1 MNRPDRTANPLDDR
15 VPDWVP
21 KGALNYLRHIEG
33 GQSIRALARA
43 EGCHASTVLRQ
54 VRRIEG
60 RRDDFLIDEALRQIG
75 DRLRQPE
82 LTLRK
87 QETARKMTAH
97 FDTSAPP
104 PDEATIER
112 EGRRVLRRL
121 SETGAVLAV
130 AREMDRAVVVREM
143 ADGRTVRT
151 GVVDRS
157 VAQAMALK
165 DWISCKGDGRIS
177 RYSITQ
183 AGRAALQRLLALD
196 PQAHHGFAEAPA
208 SFGDQH
214 RVWGEKNVMET
225 GADAPRRV
233 RYNVAESPLAA
244 LGRRKDKDG
253 KPFLDED
260 LLAAGERLR
269 EDFELAQMGPRVA
282 QNWEK
287 FLSGGSRGTFDPTVG
302 GSGGGDAA
310 RDRVSTALR
319 DLGPGLGDVVLRCC
333 CFLEGMET
341 AERRMGWSARS
352 GKIVLRIA
360 LQRLKRHYDELGNS
374 PMIG

>member
-151 GVVDRS
+151 GVVERS

-177 RYSITQ
+177 R
-183 AGRAALQRLLALD
+183 
-196 PQAHHGFAEAPA
+196 
-208 SFGDQH
+208 
-214 RVWGEKNVMET
+214 
-225 GADAPRRV
+225 
-233 RYNVAESPLAA
+233 
-244 LGRRKDKDG
+244 
-253 KPFLDED
+253 
-260 LLAAGERLR
+260 
-269 EDFELAQMGPRVA
+269 
-282 QNWEK
+282 
-287 FLSGGSRGTFDPTVG
+287 
-302 GSGGGDAA
+302 
-310 RDRVSTALR
+310 
-319 DLGPGLGDVVLRCC
+319 
-333 CFLEGMET
+333 
-341 AERRMGWSARS
+341 
-352 GKIVLRIA
+352 
-360 LQRLKRHYDELGNS
+360 
-374 PMIG
+374 